1 MNAIDVIG
9 IIANNPR
16 HAGLPDLFQLAQ
28 GERALLAQA
37 EVVEELVALLQPR
50 KLVPDDALEHWA
62 EDGVFVR
69 CLEETAQIKIDVIHR
84 FVDAP
89 SKEQMRTF
97 SFFNGV
103 CASPHLLNVPRLD
116 AFPEVCPVL
125 GLAPRA
131 DLAVL
136 VVAGQPVVS
145 TSLDVHRHKV
155 KTSPKS

>member
-50 KLVPDDALEHWA
+50 KLVPDDALEHRA
-62 EDGVFVR
+62 EDGVFVC

-89 SKEQMRTF
+89 SKEQMRTSIF
-97 SFFNGV
+97 YGV

-145 TSLDVHRHKV
+145 TSLDVHRDKV
-155 KTSPKS
+155 KTSPTS

>member
-50 KLVPDDALEHWA
+50 KLVPDDALEHRA

-89 SKEQMRTF
+89 SKEQVRIF
-97 SFFNGV
+97 SFFMV
-103 CASPHLLNVPRLD
+103 
-116 AFPEVCPVL
+116 
-125 GLAPRA
+125 
-131 DLAVL
+131 
-136 VVAGQPVVS
+136 
-145 TSLDVHRHKV
+145 
-155 KTSPKS
+155 

>member
-1 MNAIDVIG
+1 MYGIPGIRHLESQWLNAIDVIG

-16 HAGLPDLFQLAQ
+16 HAGLPDLFQLAE

-50 KLVPDDALEHWA
+50 KLVPDDALEHRA

-89 SKEQMRTF
+89 SKEQIRTF
-97 SFFNGV
+97 SFLLV
-103 CASPHLLNVPRLD
+103 CVPHLIFSMCRGSMLFLRSAQSL
-116 AFPEVCPVL
+116 ALLPVQISRYL
-125 GLAPRA
+125 L
-131 DLAVL
+131 
-136 VVAGQPVVS
+136 
-145 TSLDVHRHKV
+145 
-155 KTSPKS
+155 

>member
-16 HAGLPDLFQLAQ
+16 HAGLPDLFQLAE

-50 KLVPDDALEHWA
+50 KLVPDDALEHRA

-97 SFFNGV
+97 NFYGV

-125 GLAPRA
+125 GLAARA
-131 DLAVL
+131 DLPVL

-155 KTSPKS
+155 KTSPTC

>member
-16 HAGLPDLFQLAQ
+16 HAGLPDLFQLAE

-50 KLVPDDALEHWA
+50 KLVPDDALEHRA

-97 SFFNGV
+97 FMV

-145 TSLDVHRHKV
+145 TSLDVHRDKV
-155 KTSPKS
+155 KTSPTS